1 MQNFDIFIS
10 EKEREEMEEKERANI
25 KPIPS
30 GNGSFTK
37 DEINEAFEEMY
48 QTEWRFMA

>member
-10 EKEREEMEEKERANI
+10 EEEREEKERANI

-30 GNGSFTK
+30 GNGSFTEE
-37 DEINEAFEEMY
+37 EINEAFEEMY
-48 QTEWRFMA
+48 HTEWRFNA